1 MKLTT
6 KRDFRYFWREL
17 FTYMIPM
24 ILIAG
29 SIDVFYNFMRC
40 PLHPEWS
47 APCSLNWILAAM
59 YGIFLLITII
69 LAIISKRKIR
79 NIKKQIENE
88 FTESVDSYVKSKKAE
103 EEINKNK
110 EIEKNEENTNKKE
123 SKPKKIIIKKDKK
136 SEKKDTTDKKF
147 SKKTT
152 TKKITTKKSV
162 AKK

>member
-17 FTYMIPM
+17 FIYMIPM

-59 YGIFLLITII
+59 YGIFLLVTII
-69 LAIISKRKIR
+69 LAIITKRKLR
-79 NIKKQIENE
+79 KIKKQIENE
-88 FTESVDSYVKSKKAE
+88 FTESVDSYIETKKSE
-103 EEINKNK
+103 EEIEESEETK
-110 EIEKNEENTNKKE
+110 EDTKKKE
-123 SKPKKIIIKKDKK
+123 TKPRKIIVKKDKK
-136 SEKKDTTDKKF
+136 SENKDTNDKNI

-152 TKKITTKKSV
+152 TKKVLTKKTV

>member
-1 MKLTT
+1 
-6 KRDFRYFWREL
+6 
-17 FTYMIPM
+17 MIPM

-59 YGIFLLITII
+59 YGIFLLVTII
-69 LAIISKRKIR
+69 LAIITKRKLR
-79 NIKKQIENE
+79 KIKKQIENE
-88 FTESVDSYVKSKKAE
+88 FTESVDSYIETKKSE
-103 EEINKNK
+103 EEIEESEETK
-110 EIEKNEENTNKKE
+110 EDTKKKE
-123 SKPKKIIIKKDKK
+123 TKPRKIIVKKDKK
-136 SEKKDTTDKKF
+136 SENKDTNDKNI

-152 TKKITTKKSV
+152 TKKVLTKKTV

>member
-59 YGIFLLITII
+59 YGIFLLVTII
-69 LAIISKRKIR
+69 LAIIAKRKLR
-79 NIKKQIENE
+79 KIKKQIENE
-88 FTESVDSYVKSKKAE
+88 FTESVDSYIETKKAE
-103 EEINKNK
+103 EEFEESEETK
-110 EIEKNEENTNKKE
+110 EDTKK
-123 SKPKKIIIKKDKK
+123 KGTRPRKIIVKKNKK
-136 SEKKDTTDKKF
+136 SENKDTTDKKV
-147 SKKTT
+147 SKKT
-152 TKKITTKKSV
+152 TTKKSV

>member
-29 SIDVFYNFMRC
+29 SVDVFYNFMIC

-47 APCSLNWILAAM
+47 APCSVNWILAAI
-59 YGIFLLITII
+59 YGFFLLITII
-69 LAIISKRKIR
+69 LAIISKRKLR
-79 NIKKQIENE
+79 KIKKQIENE
-88 FTESVDSYVKSKKAE
+88 FTESVDSYLEAKKTE
-103 EEINKNK
+103 EEVEDSEEK
-110 EIEKNEENTNKKE
+110 EEDTKKKE
-123 SKPKKIIIKKDKK
+123 TKPRKIIVKKDKK
-136 SEKKDTTDKKF
+136 SENKDTTDKKV

-152 TKKITTKKSV
+152 TKKTITKKTV

>member
-59 YGIFLLITII
+59 YEIFLLVTII
-69 LAIISKRKIR
+69 LAIIAKRKLR
-79 NIKKQIENE
+79 KIKKQIENE
-88 FTESVDSYVKSKKAE
+88 FTESVDSYIETKKSE
-103 EEINKNK
+103 EEIEESEEIK
-110 EIEKNEENTNKKE
+110 EDTKKKE
-123 SKPKKIIIKKDKK
+123 TKPRKIIVKKDKK
-136 SEKKDTTDKKF
+136 SEKKNTTDKKV

>member
-59 YGIFLLITII
+59 YGIFLLVTII
-69 LAIISKRKIR
+69 LAIIAKRKLR
-79 NIKKQIENE
+79 KIKKQIENE
-88 FTESVDSYVKSKKAE
+88 FTESVDSYIETKKAE
-103 EEINKNK
+103 EEFEESEETK
-110 EIEKNEENTNKKE
+110 EDTKKKE
-123 SKPKKIIIKKDKK
+123 TRPRKIIVKKNKK
-136 SEKKDTTDKKF
+136 SENKDTTDKKV
-147 SKKTT
+147 SKKT
-152 TKKITTKKSV
+152 TTKKSV

>member
-59 YGIFLLITII
+59 YGIFLLVTII
-69 LAIISKRKIR
+69 LAITAKRKLR
-79 NIKKQIENE
+79 KIKKQIENE
-88 FTESVDSYVKSKKAE
+88 FTESVDSYIETKKSE
-103 EEINKNK
+103 EEIEESEETK
-110 EIEKNEENTNKKE
+110 EDTKKKE
-123 SKPKKIIIKKDKK
+123 TKPRKIIVKKDKK
-136 SEKKDTTDKKF
+136 SEKKNTTDKKV

>member
-6 KRDFRYFWREL
+6 KRYLRYFWREL

-47 APCSLNWILAAM
+47 APCSLNRILAAM

-69 LAIISKRKIR
+69 LAIISKRKLR
-79 NIKKQIENE
+79 NIKKQIENG
-88 FTESVDSYVKSKKAE
+88 FTESVDSCVETKKSE
-103 EEINKNK
+103 EEI
-110 EIEKNEENTNKKE
+110 EEAEEKENTNKKE
-123 SKPKKIIIKKDKK
+123 SKPKKIIVKKDKK
-136 SEKKDTTDKKF
+136 SEKKDTTDKKV

-152 TKKITTKKSV
+152 TKKTTTKKTV